1 MDMKV
6 NAQKVK
12 SLRKQSLWSQ
22 EELALAC
29 GVSRR
34 TVQRAEGDGQA
45 SFETTKALAAVFQID
60 SDQLLKANPHS
71 QEYIN
76 VQLGHTII
84 AVILVVVLTATWSL
98 TRGYFAAV
106 EFLVLMAMLTI
117 LICIFSSL
125 TTRVE
130 NGFIKWNFGVGLI
143 SKTMPISR
151 VVSNRAV
158 RNKAWWGLGIR
169 VIPRGWLYN
178 VSGLKSVELILD
190 DGKRIRIGSDEPEEF
205 NQAIDHARDSLVRPK
220 Q

>member
-1 MDMKV
+1 MNV
-6 NAQKVK
+6 NARKVK
-12 SLRKQSLWSQ
+12 SLRKQRLWSQ

-29 GVSRR
+29 GVSLR
-34 TVQRAEGDGQA
+34 TIQRAEGDGQA
-45 SFETTKALAAVFQID
+45 SFETTKALAAVFEID
-60 SDQLLKANPHS
+60 SDQLLKTNPHS

-84 AVILVVVLTATWSL
+84 AMILVVVLTATWAF
-98 TRGYFAAV
+98 TRGYFAAF
-106 EFLVLMAMLTI
+106 EFLVLMAVLTI

-130 NGFIKWNFGVGLI
+130 NGVIKWNFGVGLI

-205 NQAIDHARDSLVRPK
+205 NQAIDQARDSLVRPK